1 LIINDLYNLLIFNGL
16 YKSAIFLKKYS
27 KSFGNSDISSYISS
41 VIRDKDM
48 KDVFYID
55 GLGWVREI
63 TKNRLNESGVP
74 EPYTEYEIVKP
85 L

>member
-1 LIINDLYNLLIFNGL
+1 
-16 YKSAIFLKKYS
+16 
-27 KSFGNSDISSYISS
+27 
-41 VIRDKDM
+41 M
-48 KDVFYID
+48 KDVFWID

-63 TKNRLNESGVP
+63 TKNRLNEAGVN

>member
-1 LIINDLYNLLIFNGL
+1 MN
-16 YKSAIFLKKYS
+16 
-27 KSFGNSDISSYISS
+27 
-41 VIRDKDM
+41 
-48 KDVFYID
+48 DVFWID

-63 TKNRLNESGVP
+63 THYRLNENGIN

>member
-1 LIINDLYNLLIFNGL
+1 
-16 YKSAIFLKKYS
+16 
-27 KSFGNSDISSYISS
+27 
-41 VIRDKDM
+41 M
-48 KDVFYID
+48 KNVFYID

-63 TKNRLNESGVP
+63 TINRLNENGMP

>member
-1 LIINDLYNLLIFNGL
+1 
-16 YKSAIFLKKYS
+16 
-27 KSFGNSDISSYISS
+27 
-41 VIRDKDM
+41 M
-48 KDVFYID
+48 KDVFWID

>member
-1 LIINDLYNLLIFNGL
+1 MGCINLLF
-16 YKSAIFLKKYS
+16 FLKKYS
-27 KSFGNSDISSYISS
+27 KSFGNSDIFSYIST